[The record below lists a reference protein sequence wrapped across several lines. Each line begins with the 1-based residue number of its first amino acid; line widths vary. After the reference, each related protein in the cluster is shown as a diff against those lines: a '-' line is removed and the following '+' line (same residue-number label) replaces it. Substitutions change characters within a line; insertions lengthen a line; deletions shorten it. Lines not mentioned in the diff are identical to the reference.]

1 MQPIYFITYEKDDGF
16 LNIDSAIIKN
26 AREKKYT
33 PKFIKGYS
41 LKQHPEIKKTQLV
54 YLNFLHKAIP
64 FLMKRKAYGFLYAED
79 DAIINIPSNELTEI
93 INKNGK
99 DNILWI
105 GYQKILRKKGEI
117 DYVVGGQLL
126 YIPKS
131 RLEHLKVVLNN
142 TRPQHMDRFL
152 LNKRQQIGLKLVPQ
166 NLKKIYSKSNPDGKL
181 VSEMTSQSATTGKVR
196 KGVNLQPLGRDIKII
211 NRQSKSQ

>member
-1 MQPIYFITYEKDDGF
+1 MQPIYFISFEKDDGF
-16 LNIDSAIIKN
+16 LNIDSTIINN
-26 AREKKYT
+26 AKEKKYI

-41 LKQHPEIKKTQLV
+41 LKQHPEIKKTQIM

-64 FLMKRKAYGFLYAED
+64 FLMKKKEYGFLCAED

-99 DNILWI
+99 NNILWL
-105 GYQKILRKKGEI
+105 GYQKILKKKGEI
-117 DYVVGGQLL
+117 DFVVGGQLI

-131 RLEHLKVVLNN
+131 RLEHLRDIMNN
-142 TRPQHMDRFL
+142 TRPQLIDRFL

-166 NLKKIYSKSNPDGKL
+166 NLKKIYSESNADGKL
-181 VSEMTSQSATTGKVR
+181 VSEMTSESATTGKVR
-196 KGVNLQPLGRDIKII
+196 KGVNLQPLGRDTKII
-211 NRQSKSQ
+211 SCPSKSQ

>member
-1 MQPIYFITYEKDDGF
+1 MQPIYFITYEKEDGF
-16 LNIDSAIIKN
+16 LNIDTAIIN
-26 AREKKYT
+26 NTREKKYT

-79 DAIINIPSNELTEI
+79 DAIINVPSNKLTEI

-99 DNILWI
+99 DNILWL
-105 GYQKILRKKGEI
+105 GYQKILKKKGEI

-131 RLEHLKVVLNN
+131 RLEHLRVVMNN

-166 NLKKIYSKSNPDGKL
+166 NLKKIYSESNPEGKI

-196 KGVNLQPLGRDIKII
+196 KGVNLQPMGRDIKLITKSK
-211 NRQSKSQ
+211 RQ